1 MKYKV
6 TIGLIGMVA
15 TMFIFAGIVNG
26 MAMEPSELLEQKAI
40 AKEYVEI
47 KCDPCDYNIDYGDT
61 NYPTIEKGG
70 IDEGSVKLE
79 CDPCDYNIDYG
90 ETYHPI
96 EK

>member
-15 TMFIFAGIVNG
+15 IMFLFTGIVNG
-26 MAMEPSELLEQKAI
+26 AIMEPSATDEQKGI
-40 AKEYVEI
+40 AKAYVQI

-61 NYPTIEKGG
+61 YRPTEKGG
-70 IDEGSVKLE
+70 VDEGSVKLE

-90 ETYHPI
+90 DTYQPV